1 MSYQALARKWRP
13 QNFEDVVGQSHVVS
27 ALSNALEQDRV
38 HHAFLFS
45 GTRGV
50 GKTTLAR
57 VLAKSL
63 NCETGPS
70 ASPCG
75 VCSTCQSVDEG
86 RFIDLIEIDA
96 ASRTRVDDTR
106 EILDNVQYAP
116 TMGRYKI
123 YLIDEVHM
131 LSGHSFNALL
141 KTLEEPPPH
150 VKFLLATTD
159 PQKLP
164 ATILSRC
171 LQFNLRALSAVEI
184 SNQLKKIADAEGL
197 STDDGGLKILSR
209 AANGSMRDA
218 LSLMD
223 QGIAFG
229 KGTVKGQDVRDMLGM
244 IEAHHVDTILRSLAR
259 GDGVVLMET
268 VSQMNERAI
277 DYLNALDEILMT
289 LHNVSLYQVVPEA
302 VKVKQAD
309 TELVQFLA
317 EIFSKQDVQLFYQI
331 GLVGKKDLRFAP
343 DAGSGFEMVLLRMLA
358 FQVNNDSSTPV
369 TSDPGPIKEKAANPK
384 IIKRTGEAPE
394 PELKP
399 KPKPHASNDGRREKT
414 DPKASI
420 RPKDGE
426 NMISNLS
433 DATAWTDFVDQS
445 GVTGVTKELAM
456 NIAPERYDAA
466 NSTLFLAIE
475 QRLSGLLTDSRQEAL
490 TQLLGKYCTDS
501 VKIKIVEKEEVA
513 AETPAVVHARQA
525 QEDKDRAYK
534 TLIEDPTVQDL
545 VSVFNAT
552 VIPESVKSGNLE
564 RKN

>member
-13 QNFEDVVGQSHVVS
+13 QIFEDVVGQSHVVS

-57 VLAKSL
+57 ILAKSL

-150 VKFLLATTD
+150 VKFLLATPD

-184 SNQLKKIADAEGL
+184 SSQLKKIADAEGL
-197 STDDGGLKILSR
+197 PTDDGGLQILSR

-229 KGTVKGQDVRDMLGM
+229 KGTVRGQDVRDMLGM
-244 IEAHHVDTILRSLAR
+244 IEVHHVDTILRSLAR

-277 DYLNALDEILMT
+277 DYNNALDEILMT
-289 LHNVSLYQVVPEA
+289 FHNVSLYQVVPEA

-343 DAGSGFEMVLLRMLA
+343 DAASGFEMVLLRMLA
-358 FQVNNDSSTPV
+358 FQVNNDSSTLV
-369 TSDPGPIKEKAANPK
+369 TGDTGSIRKKAANPK
-384 IIKRTGEAPE
+384 IIKRTSETPE
-394 PELKP
+394 PEP
-399 KPKPHASNDGRREKT
+399 TPHASDDARHEKA
-414 DPKASI
+414 DPKASMML
-420 RPKDGE
+420 KDGG
-426 NMISNLS
+426 NVISNLCS
-433 DATAWTDFVDQS
+433 AAAWTDFVDQS

-456 NIAPERYDAA
+456 NIAPERYDSA
-466 NSTLFLAIE
+466 NSTLFLVIE

-490 TQLLGKYCTDS
+490 TQLLSKYCTDS
-501 VKIKIVEKEEVA
+501 VKINIVEKEEVT
-513 AETPAVVHARQA
+513 AETPAVVHARQE

-534 TLIEDPTVQDL
+534 KLIEDPTVQDL

-564 RKN
+564 RKS